1 MVAIDA
7 FTKDKINSEEEGDP
21 AGKVGWNIVVPS
33 GPRVTA
39 CGGLGLFGDEG
50 CRLRLGPIAAHP
62 KDEVFSK
69 ISFLYRCI
77 NPTQPLVYFPN

>member
-1 MVAIDA
+1 MRKAHPHSSYWVALAECIVAIDA
-7 FTKDKINSEEEGDP
+7 FTKDKINSEKEGDP

-50 CRLRLGPIAAHP
+50 LQTRVGSYSGPP
-62 KDEVFSK
+62 
-69 ISFLYRCI
+69 
-77 NPTQPLVYFPN
+77 